1 VLHFWPTYSHTH
13 THPLAKGEIQT
24 IQKAQKWANSECRA
38 TEKKRQKTRW
48 KNRENSPT
56 AKPVSRKGKGG
67 GGGQHGRRGC
77 GLDGGTYVIAPAL
90 TAAPFVY
97 PCVFGPNHS
106 TKGRKRKTRL
116 WGLVTLPKSSQYFGY
131 AKQKI

>member
-38 TEKKRQKTRW
+38 TEKKDRKQGGKIEKTAPLQSLSAE
-48 KNRENSPT
+48 RE
-56 AKPVSRKGKGG
+56 KGVEGE
-67 GGGQHGRRGC
+67 HGRRGC